1 MWTLEQL
8 QHFCQPVKT
17 QSTLSITA
25 TNLMLLAPLEKVILA
40 LSGML
45 GL

>member
-8 QHFCQPVKT
+8 WLFGRPVKT
-17 QSTLSITA
+17 EASLTITA

-40 LSGML
+40 LSGTL